1 MHHLTKQLG
10 DFGVTQMTN
19 HFCE

>member
-1 MHHLTKQLG
+1 MHHLTKQLR